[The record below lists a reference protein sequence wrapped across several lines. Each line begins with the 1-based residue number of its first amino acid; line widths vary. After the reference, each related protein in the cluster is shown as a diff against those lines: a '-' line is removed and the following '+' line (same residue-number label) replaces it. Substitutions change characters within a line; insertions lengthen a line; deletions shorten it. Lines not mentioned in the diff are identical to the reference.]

1 MKELKTYILNTNSG
15 QTTCYVRINSF
26 PVNADAIEFTHITL
40 PIAQFKSNYSF
51 LFRKS
56 EYSNPW
62 GTCLSAYVEP
72 RQSSSNYG
80 YVYHNSEGEEQFS
93 TTEVVDGTMRFNA
106 DGSVYV
112 NGVQVKQQNGNTWI
126 LNQNSLLNIF
136 TDEHNRPLTV
146 GTFGK
151 INFYY
156 QGNLVMDLT
165 PYDDNGTVVLV
176 DSIGGQTYNYSGDG
190 SLDVGEYAGSINV
203 SGSSIADAEE
213 SNITLSV
220 ISEYDW
226 SASTSASYISFV
238 SGNNLVS
245 AVTGT
250 SATTSCTINVLAN
263 TGSTQRTSTVDFVN
277 ATGDTVTF
285 ELTQKKPQTGSY
297 VFCDYIQ
304 GQYGIGGSYLD
315 LGIAPSLDTEIE
327 IVLKGGLREQGSS
340 NARIIG
346 NGESGGIDL
355 VARLDLYCQ
364 LDFGDATGIG
374 SDLSMMLRNTKQKFT
389 INSTGITRE
398 YVNITQTTSYN
409 ATDLVGTTKNLMLNG
424 DSGSTCNA
432 MMYGEVIIRKNGVV
446 VFDGKPCVYGSQV
459 GLYDF
464 VNDEF
469 IAGQGKSFLAIDK
482 YGVVLGGDAPKTISI
497 GDDNVERI
505 YIGDVLVYMVV
516 NEQPTPPAPEPS
528 GWTVLTSSL
537 STSLPIS
544 KIRCSEPTAGY
555 GNWCFSP
562 ISGQTLFIGQE
573 QNDCET
579 INDAAHGYPW
589 NNRFYCN
596 DPNSEFFM
604 WVFDNDNPT
613 ELPYDGTEYTFSEPK
628 YLCAFDYQGVADAMD
643 AERNVE
649 VYIEPPTPPTPP
661 TPIVDAINVS
671 AYQDEN
677 EVTFSVGFTSSTY
690 NSIWESQ
697 IDNTAYD
704 DAIGQGIDP
713 NDVDWIISQGWE
725 NTNEGNPREAAAE
738 INCDGYK
745 IVHFFLYDNVN
756 DSVSTATTWSETYN
770 GNGDCGESEMC
781 GCEVCGGSGVIWN
794 EDTQEEETCWNCGGS
809 GEVICPEPDPEP
821 EMCGCECCGGSG
833 TIWDDELQEDRI
845 CECCGGTGQVPCP

>member
-1 MKELKTYILNTNSG
+1 MRELKTYILNTNSG

-40 PIAQFKSNYSF
+40 PLAQYRSNYNF

-56 EYSNPW
+56 EFSS
-62 GTCLSAYVEP
+62 GSGCLSAYVEP
-72 RQSSSNYG
+72 RQSSSRYG
-80 YVYHNSEGEEQFS
+80 YVYHNSEGEEPFS

-112 NGVQVKQQNGNTWI
+112 NGVQVKQPNGNTWI
-126 LNQNSLLNIF
+126 LPQNSLLNIF

-165 PYDDNGTVVLV
+165 PYEDNGTVVLV

-190 SLDVGEYAGSINV
+190 SLDIGEYMPQGFV
-203 SGSSIADAEE
+203 SGNTATDANEA
-213 SNITLSV
+213 NITLYVST
-220 ISEYDW
+220 EYDW
-226 SASTSASYISFV
+226 SGSTSASYISFI

-245 AVTGT
+245 AITGT
-250 SATTSCTINVLAN
+250 SATTSCIINVLAN
-263 TGSTQRTSTVDFVN
+263 TGTTQRTSTVDFIN
-277 ATGDTVTF
+277 ATGDTVTL
-285 ELTQKKPQTGSY
+285 EITQKKPQTGSY

-327 IVLKGGLREQGSS
+327 ITLKGGLREQGSS

-346 NGESGGIDL
+346 NGEQGGIDL
-355 VARLDLYCQ
+355 IARLDFYCQ

-409 ATDLVGTTKNLMLNG
+409 ATELTGTTNNLMLNG

-482 YGVVLGGDAPKTISI
+482 YGVVLGGDAPKTITI

-505 YIGDVLVYMVV
+505 YIGDVLVYMVA
-516 NEQPTPPAPEPS
+516 NEQPAPALS

-544 KIRCSEPTAGY
+544 KIRMSAPSAAY
-555 GNWCFSP
+555 GNFCFSP
-562 ISGQTLFIGQE
+562 VSGQTLFIGQE

-579 INDAAHGYPW
+579 INDEAHGYPW
-589 NNRFYCN
+589 ENRIYCN
-596 DPNSEFFM
+596 DPNNDYCA
-604 WVFDNDNPT
+604 WVFDNGDINGVN
-613 ELPYDGTEYTFSEPK
+613 YDGTEFTFSGFK
-628 YLCAFDYQGVADAMD
+628 YLCGFDYQGVADALD
-643 AERNVE
+643 SERNVE
-649 VYIEPPTPPTPP
+649 VYIGTPPP

-671 AYQDEN
+671 DYQDEN

-690 NSIWESQ
+690 NSIWEAQ

-704 DAIGQGIDP
+704 DAVSQGIDP
-713 NDVDWIISQGWE
+713 DDIDWVISQGWE
-725 NTNEGNPREAAAE
+725 NTNEGNPKDAGS
-738 INCDGYK
+738 NTPCDGYVK
-745 IVHFFLYDNVN
+745 VYFFLYDNVN
-756 DSVSTATTWSETYN
+756 DSVSTATTWSNTYY
-770 GNGDCGESEMC
+770 GNGDCGAAEMC

-794 EDTQEEETCWNCGGS
+794 EEMQEEETCWNCGGS
-809 GEVICPEPDPEP
+809 GEVICPDPEPEPDPDPEP
-821 EMCGCECCGGSG
+821 EMCECECCGGSG
-833 TIWDDELQEDRI
+833 TVWDEEMQEDRP
-845 CECCGGTGQVPCP
+845 CDCCGGTGQVPCP

>member
-1 MKELKTYILNTNSG
+1 MRELKTFILNTNSG
-15 QTTCYVRINSF
+15 QTTCYVRFNPF

-40 PIAQFKSNYSF
+40 PLAQYRSNYNF

-56 EYSNPW
+56 EYSS
-62 GTCLSAYVEP
+62 GSGCLSAYVEP
-72 RQSSSNYG
+72 RQGSARYG

-112 NGVQVKQQNGNTWI
+112 NGVQVKQPNGNTWI
-126 LNQNSLLNIF
+126 LPQNSLLNLF

-165 PYDDNGTVVLV
+165 PYEDNGTVVLV
-176 DSIGGQTYNYSGDG
+176 DTIGGNTYNYSGDG
-190 SLDVGEYAGSINV
+190 SLDVGEYAGTINV
-203 SGSSIADAEE
+203 NGSSIADAEE
-213 SNITLSV
+213 TNITLSV

-245 AVTGT
+245 AITGT
-250 SATTSCTINVLAN
+250 SAITSCTINVLAN
-263 TGSTQRTSTVDFVN
+263 TGTTQRASTVDFIN
-277 ATGDTVTF
+277 ATGDTVTL
-285 ELTQKKPQTGSY
+285 EITQKKPQTGSY

-355 VARLDLYCQ
+355 IARLDLYCQ
-364 LDFGDATGIG
+364 LDFGDATSIG

-409 ATDLVGTTKNLMLNG
+409 ATELTGTTNNLMLNG

-482 YGVVLGGDAPKTISI
+482 YGVVLGGDAPETIII
-497 GDDNVERI
+497 GEDEVVRI
-505 YIGDVLVYMVV
+505 YIGETLVYMMASA
-516 NEQPTPPAPEPS
+516 QPTPPAPSVTEWVNENGEWVFYRANGYNSRAYIIYGLDEGGGLSANWYNANTLQIVQFDGGGNTVQEWIPS
-528 GWTVLTSSL
+528 ANTLTTGTTLLGNVSFSAIYTTTEFHFHTEGSGYEL
-537 STSLPIS
+537 ADIGFDP
-544 KIRCSEPTAGY
+544 EPTPV
-555 GNWCFSP
+555 S
-562 ISGQTLFIGQE
+562 
-573 QNDCET
+573 
-579 INDAAHGYPW
+579 
-589 NNRFYCN
+589 
-596 DPNSEFFM
+596 
-604 WVFDNDNPT
+604 
-613 ELPYDGTEYTFSEPK
+613 
-628 YLCAFDYQGVADAMD
+628 
-643 AERNVE
+643 
-649 VYIEPPTPPTPP
+649 
-661 TPIVDAINVS
+661 DAISVS
-671 AYQDEN
+671 DNQVDN

-713 NDVDWIISQGWE
+713 DDVDWIISNGWE
-725 NTNEGNPREAAAE
+725 NTNEGNPREAAAG
-738 INCDGYK
+738 IPCDGYK
-745 IVHFFLYDNVN
+745 KVYFFLYDNVN
-756 DSVSTATTWSETYN
+756 DSVSTATTWSNTYN
-770 GNGDCGESEMC
+770 GNGDCGAAEMC

-794 EDTQEEETCWNCGGS
+794 EETQEEETCWNCGGS

-833 TIWDDELQEDRI
+833 TVWDEEMQEDRP
-845 CECCGGTGQVPCP
+845 CDCCGGTGQVPCP

>member
-1 MKELKTYILNTNSG
+1 MRELKTYILNTNSG

-26 PVNADAIEFTHITL
+26 PVNADAIEFTQITL
-40 PIAQFKSNYSF
+40 PIAQFKSNYCF

-56 EYSNPW
+56 EYSS
-62 GTCLSAYVEP
+62 GSGCLSAYVEP
-72 RQSSSNYG
+72 RQSSSRYG
-80 YVYHNSEGEEQFS
+80 YVYHNSEGEEPFS

-112 NGVQVKQQNGNTWI
+112 NGVQVKQPNGNTWI
-126 LNQNSLLNIF
+126 LPQNSLLNIF

-165 PYDDNGTVVLV
+165 PYEDNGTVVLV

-190 SLDVGEYAGSINV
+190 SLDVGEYMPQGFV
-203 SGSSIADAEE
+203 SGNTATDANEA
-213 SNITLSV
+213 NITLYVST
-220 ISEYDW
+220 EYDW
-226 SASTSASYISFV
+226 SGSTSASYISFV

-245 AVTGT
+245 AITNT

-263 TGSTQRTSTVDFVN
+263 TGTTDRVSTVDFVN
-277 ATGDTVTF
+277 STGETVTL
-285 ELTQKKPQTGSY
+285 EVTQKKPQTGSY

-327 IVLKGGLREQGSS
+327 IVLKGGLRAQGSS

-346 NGESGGIDL
+346 NGEQGGIDL

-424 DSGSTCNA
+424 DSASTCNA

-505 YIGDVLVYMVV
+505 YIGDVLVYMVAK
-516 NEQPTPPAPEPS
+516 EQPVTPS

-544 KIRCSEPTAGY
+544 KIRMSAPSEAY
-555 GNWCFSP
+555 GNFCFSP
-562 ISGQTLFIGQE
+562 VSGQTLFVGQE

-579 INDAAHGYPW
+579 INDEAHGYPW
-589 NNRFYCN
+589 ENRIYCN
-596 DPNSEFFM
+596 DPNNDYCA
-604 WVFDNDNPT
+604 WVFDNGDINGVS
-613 ELPYDGTEYTFSEPK
+613 YDGSEFTFSGFK
-628 YLCAFDYQGVADAMD
+628 YLCGFDYQGVADALD
-643 AERNVE
+643 SERNVE
-649 VYIEPPTPPTPP
+649 VYIGTPPPTPV
-661 TPIVDAINVS
+661 VDAISVS
-671 AYQDEN
+671 DNQVDN

-690 NSIWESQ
+690 NSIWEAQ

-704 DAIGQGIDP
+704 DAISQGIDP
-713 NDVDWIISQGWE
+713 DDVDWIISQGWE
-725 NTNEGNPREAAAE
+725 NTNEGNPREA
-738 INCDGYK
+738 NSNTPCDGYVK
-745 IVHFFLYDNVN
+745 VYFFLYDNIN
-756 DSVSTATTWSETYN
+756 DSVSTATTWSNTYN
-770 GNGDCGESEMC
+770 GNGDCGEP
-781 GCEVCGGSGVIWN
+781 
-794 EDTQEEETCWNCGGS
+794 TPEECTEWVT
-809 GEVICPEPDPEP
+809 
-821 EMCGCECCGGSG
+821 CECCGGSG
-833 TIWDDELQEDRI
+833 MRYDEESETEIPCD
-845 CECCGGTGQVPCP
+845 CCDGQGGHNETVPCPEEV